1 MKLHIN
7 NIPQALSFSN
17 VKSTHYAR
25 LGMNEQFHEVMD
37 LTGIPPLL
45 WSTFNGEIDYRER
58 PGQSPMEK
66 VIAQYKHHLRHAI
79 QAINTHVEQQVCD
92 SFILSMS
99 SRRFTTNGQSEAF
112 GRLLIDQLI
121 LTMLMVLESSGSKWV
136 PFVVPEYRISQTEKL
151 ALIINNPYVTVLT
164 GTVDYAVFFM
174 PSRRLIHEVA
184 RITNIKHRDDRKHK
198 GPSY

>member
-25 LGMNEQFHEVMD
+25 LGMNEQFHEVID
-37 LTGIPPLL
+37 LTGIPPLM

-66 VIAQYKHHLRHAI
+66 VIAQYKQTEPHLRHAI

-121 LTMLMVLESSGSKWV
+121 LTMLMVLESSGSKRV
-136 PFVVPEYRISQTEKL
+136 PFVVPEYRISQTEKP

-184 RITNIKHRDDRKHK
+184 ADN
-198 GPSY
+198 